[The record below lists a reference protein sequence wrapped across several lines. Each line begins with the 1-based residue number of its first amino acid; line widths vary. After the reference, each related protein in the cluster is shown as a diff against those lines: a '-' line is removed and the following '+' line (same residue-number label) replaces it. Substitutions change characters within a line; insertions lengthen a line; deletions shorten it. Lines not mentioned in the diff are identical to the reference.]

1 MKLQAAILDWAGTVI
16 DFGSRAPVIAMDGVF
31 RGEGLPISEDLIR
44 RYMGMAKREH
54 VTAIL
59 SEPETAKRWI
69 EVKGSVWSEHD
80 VDRMMVA
87 LEPAMANAA
96 SLCATLIPGASAAVS
111 ALRARGLRIGS
122 TTGYTRTMMADILT
136 AARDQGYDP
145 DSVVCAGDTAQG
157 RPAPLMIWK
166 CLVELGVWPA
176 ASVIVADDASVGIEA
191 GHHAGCWCVGLAG
204 SGNGVGLT
212 EDAFMQ
218 LSHDDRR
225 TRMVPV
231 ADAFVEAG
239 ADFVVATITDL
250 PEVAAEIEARMAVGS
265 KPHDRPCDVWV

>member
-31 RGEGLPISEDLIR
+31 RGEGLPIGEDLIR

-80 VDRMMVA
+80 VHRMMVA

-96 SLCATLIPGASAAVS
+96 SLCAPLIPGASAAVG

-176 ASVIVADDASVGIEA
+176 ASVVVADDAPVGIEA
-191 GHHAGCWCVGLAG
+191 GRHAGCWCVGLAG

-212 EDAFMQ
+212 EDAFIQ
-218 LSHDDRR
+218 LSQDERR

-250 PEVAAEIEARMAVGS
+250 PEVAAEIEARMAVGC
-265 KPHDRPCDVWV
+265 KPHDRSCDVWV